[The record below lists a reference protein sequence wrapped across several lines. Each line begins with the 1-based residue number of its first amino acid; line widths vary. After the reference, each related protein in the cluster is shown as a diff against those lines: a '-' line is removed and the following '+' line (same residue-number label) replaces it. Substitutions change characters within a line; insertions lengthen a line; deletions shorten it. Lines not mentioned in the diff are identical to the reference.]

1 MSQDEREPPPELTY
15 REAGVDID
23 AQDDGL
29 RRIRALVHSTRT
41 PGVLSELGT
50 FGGLYAPRLAGLAE
64 PILVATCDGVGTK
77 LRLAF
82 ATGAHDAVGR
92 DLVHHCI
99 NDVLVQGAMPL
110 FFLDYFATGRL
121 EPAVLAQVV
130 AGIAGACRTHGVALL
145 GGETAEMPGFYAE
158 REYDVAGFLVGIVD
172 RPQLIDGSRVRVGDR
187 LLGLASAG
195 LHTNGF
201 SLARKILLDVAGLG
215 LDERVAE
222 LGDTLGHALLAEHL
236 CYLPA
241 LRDPIG
247 ERRIHALAHITGG
260 GLTDNVPRVLP
271 PGTAARID
279 RNSWT
284 VPPLFELLRRLGR
297 VGEAEMFRTFNMG
310 IGMVAIVAP
319 DDEAGL
325 VGRLAALGQPCWSI
339 GEIVPGDRAV
349 LYA

>member
-1 MSQDEREPPPELTY
+1 MSQDEPETPPRLTY
-15 REAGVDID
+15 RDAGVDID

-29 RRIRALVHSTRT
+29 RRIRTLVHSTRT

-50 FGGLYAPRLAGLAE
+50 FGGLYAPRLAGLTE

-82 ATGAHDAVGR
+82 DTGAHDGVGR

-121 EPAVLAQVV
+121 EPAVLTQVV
-130 AGIAGACRTHGVALL
+130 SGIAGACRAHGLALL

-172 RPQLIDGSRVRVGDR
+172 RPQLIDGSRVRIGDR

-201 SLARKILLDVAGLG
+201 SLARKILLDVARLG

-222 LGDTLGHALLAEHL
+222 LGVTVAHALLAEHL

-241 LRDPIG
+241 LRDSIG

-271 PGTAARID
+271 PGTAARIE
-279 RNSWT
+279 RQSWT
-284 VPPLFELLRRLGR
+284 VPPLFELLRRLGG
-297 VGEAEMFRTFNMG
+297 VGEADMFRTFNMG

-319 DDEAGL
+319 DDEADL
-325 VGRLAALGQPCWSI
+325 ARRLANLGQPCWSI
-339 GEIVPGDRAV
+339 GEVVAGDRAV
-349 LYA
+349 SYA